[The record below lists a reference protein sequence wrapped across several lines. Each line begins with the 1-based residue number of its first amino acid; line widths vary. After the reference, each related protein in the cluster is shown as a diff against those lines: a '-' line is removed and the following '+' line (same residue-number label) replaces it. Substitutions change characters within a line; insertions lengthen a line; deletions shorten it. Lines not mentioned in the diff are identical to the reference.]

1 MKHAPELESSSD
13 LQTTH
18 AQPMNTTNEQRGP
31 FDWHEFPEG
40 VRDSLEGFAVL
51 MNLGMRDLLSKQ
63 MDFLQ
68 CMGR

>member
-1 MKHAPELESSSD
+1 
-13 LQTTH
+13 
-18 AQPMNTTNEQRGP
+18 MNKRHRSIGMIFQR
-31 FDWHEFPEG
+31 G
-40 VRDSLEGFAVL
+40 VRDSLEEFAVL